1 MLPAL
6 ERLPSDLIS
15 WEFARPAPWKK
26 SSPIPPDS
34 MGYSADTLH
43 SQLLHIVVTFKIL
56 SPVNTALFQFCYIK
70 KMRRNEGVFISAA

>member
-34 MGYSADTLH
+34 MGYSADSTPQPASSHCCDLQDTL
-43 SQLLHIVVTFKIL
+43 
-56 SPVNTALFQFCYIK
+56 PVNTAS
-70 KMRRNEGVFISAA
+70 ISILLH